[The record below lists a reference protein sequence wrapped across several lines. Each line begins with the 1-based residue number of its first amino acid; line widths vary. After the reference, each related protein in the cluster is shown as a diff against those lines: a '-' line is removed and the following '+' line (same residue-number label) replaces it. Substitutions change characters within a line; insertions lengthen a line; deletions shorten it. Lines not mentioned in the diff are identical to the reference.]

1 MSVRKFSCA
10 RNFVIV
16 ALASVVLTGCIDDTP
31 ETGPVQTVDWYQAH
45 DDERQATLEVCANNP
60 GELKDDSNCINARE
74 AERMLS
80 SGEPRDI
87 W

>member
-1 MSVRKFSCA
+1 MSVSKFSCA

-16 ALASVVLTGCIDDTP
+16 ALASVVLTGCLDDTL
-31 ETGPVQTVDWYQAH
+31 EIEPVQTVDWYQAH
-45 DDERQATLEVCANNP
+45 DDERQDTLKVCANNP

-80 SGEPRDI
+80 SGEPRNI